1 MKNKDFFEKHQ
12 DKMMFNLEYNSFC
25 NIIGYDT
32 KRENLLV
39 IALHPNEGDLVNFE
53 DVLKRLEIFET
64 KGIYNIDKQ
73 LIGFIKT
80 PKDIQLCNI
89 DDLTHTL
96 YEPLKNKFY
105 SNFYSF
111 FNDNSIFTRNG
122 KQLNLSYCLKEY
134 VGSII
139 IEQEK
144 NQKNK
149 NLFYLY
155 IKFKNKEIEDIFQAE
170 DMFKFVLDISNSDI
184 SRLEEIVEIL
194 SSKEKLLLEA
204 FLNNDNYYN
213 IIKDALAYRYLGL
226 VENKIKRKETEVL
239 EKFFKELNVQISID
253 DKGNLVY
260 NKMYF

>member
-1 MKNKDFFEKHQ
+1 MRHSYYG
-12 DKMMFNLEYNSFC
+12 EYGGQYVS
-25 NIIGYDT
+25 
-32 KRENLLV
+32 E
-39 IALHPNEGDLVNFE
+39 ALMN
-53 DVLKRLEIFET
+53 
-64 KGIYNIDKQ
+64 
-73 LIGFIKT
+73 
-80 PKDIQLCNI
+80 
-89 DDLTHTL
+89 TL
-96 YEPLKNKFY
+96 YELEVA
-105 SNFYSF
+105 
-111 FNDNSIFTRNG
+111 FTEAI
-122 KQLNLSYCLKEY
+122 KDPEFMKEYHYYLKEY

-155 IKFKNKEIEDIFQAE
+155 IKFKNKEVEDIFQAE
-170 DMFKFVLDISNSDI
+170 DMFKFVLDISNSTDI

-204 FLNNDNYYN
+204 FLNNESYQN

-226 VENKIKRKETEVL
+226 VENKIKRKETEKK